1 MRNYLDSYRGTDTG
15 RVLENLV
22 FNQLLFD
29 GYDVLI
35 GHLRGG
41 EVDFVA
47 TKPRCKM
54 YIQVTENMQD
64 EETQRRELASLRRI
78 GDEYRKIVVVGEG
91 SYPSDIDGIEIVN
104 IIDFLLHR

>member
-1 MRNYLDSYRGTDTG
+1 
-15 RVLENLV
+15 
-22 FNQLLFD
+22 
-29 GYDVLI
+29 
-35 GHLRGG
+35 
-41 EVDFVA
+41 
-47 TKPRCKM
+47 M

-91 SYPSDIDGIEIVN
+91 SYPSDIDGIEIVS